1 MNSNSNHFQN
11 LLRLFG
17 FVGTV
22 LLAACIVSPPLYWAG
37 SWLSEAG
44 ILPIVKGFPFHRYFS
59 RSVQVSAMIL
69 LWPAFCWIGIRHLR
83 ELGIVPNVRWR
94 GDLLAGFLMALL
106 PVVLMGMVYIH
117 QGVWVIEGPVNPARF
132 LSIGASAAAVSLLEE
147 FFFRGVILGL
157 CLMAMSR
164 WSALFFSAVIFSVVH
179 FVKTSKSGRGDPV
192 TWSSGF
198 EQIPLAF
205 SSAPPWPLLGWGF
218 LSLLVAGLILGV
230 ATSRTRSLFLSIGL
244 HAGWIFGQKGLEL
257 LAKFHPK
264 PADALLP
271 WAGPNVVS
279 GAVPTGLV
287 PVAVLLLTWTL
298 VSLRLRHV
306 EKKDHR
312 SA

>member
-1 MNSNSNHFQN
+1 VNSKSNHFQN

-59 RSVQVSAMIL
+59 RSVQVSALIL

-83 ELGIVPNVRWR
+83 ELGIVPNARWR

-106 PVVLMGMVYIH
+106 PVVLMGMVYID

-164 WSALFFSAVIFSVVH
+164 WSALFVSAVIFSVVH

-244 HAGWIFGQKGLEL
+244 HAGWILGQKGLEL
-257 LAKFHPK
+257 LAKFQPK

>member
-1 MNSNSNHFQN
+1 M
-11 LLRLFG
+11 
-17 FVGTV
+17 
-22 LLAACIVSPPLYWAG
+22 
-37 SWLSEAG
+37 
-44 ILPIVKGFPFHRYFS
+44 KGFPFHRYFS
-59 RSVQVSAMIL
+59 RSVQVSALIL

-83 ELGIVPNVRWR
+83 ELGIVPNARWR

-117 QGVWVIEGPVNPARF
+117 QGVWVIEGPVNLGRF

-164 WSALFFSAVIFSVVH
+164 WSALVVSAVIFSVVH
-179 FVKTSKSGRGDPV
+179 FVKTSKSVRGDPV

-257 LAKFHPK
+257 LAKFNAK

-287 PVAVLLLTWTL
+287 PVGVLLLTGIL
-298 VSLRLRHV
+298 VLSRLRHV

-312 SA
+312 SI

>member
-17 FVGTV
+17 YVGVV

-37 SWLSEAG
+37 SWLSESG
-44 ILPIVKGFPFHRYFS
+44 ILPLVKGFPFHRYFS
-59 RSVQVSAMIL
+59 RSVQVSALIL
-69 LWPAFCWIGIRHLR
+69 IWPAFCWIGIRHLR
-83 ELGIVPNVRWR
+83 ELGIAPNSRWR
-94 GDLLAGFLMALL
+94 SDLLAGFLMALL
-106 PVVLMGMVYIH
+106 PIVLMGMVYVQ
-117 QGVWVIEGPVNPARF
+117 QGVWVLVDPVNSNRF
-132 LSIGASAAAVSLLEE
+132 FTIAASAVAVSLLEE

-157 CLMAMSR
+157 CLMAMGR
-164 WSALFFSAVIFSVVH
+164 WSALLVSALIFSVVH
-179 FVKTSKSGRGDPV
+179 FVKTSKSVRGDPV

-257 LAKFHPK
+257 LAKFSPK
-264 PADALLP
+264 PADAMLP

-287 PVAVLLLTWTL
+287 PVAVLLLTWIFVL
-298 VSLRLRHV
+298 LRLRHV